1 MAPQKIK
8 DKLDK
13 LYDDKKAR
21 SFFNHL
27 IRAYFPVDKVEIV
40 KNRPNGNFNC
50 VLSNLPLISHNEI
63 LIGIHSKDIDRE
75 LLEQL
80 KTMFSATTNS
90 QHPTTKAIIG
100 GKFIGVTTKETTTDM
115 AFNVFQIFYD
125 WVVSRMLLG
134 DKHINWLLKD
144 IDRSEFMDRAETV
157 NNPELKE
164 RITKTK
170 LTNPSQATFTLGDL
184 DALKELKNRMENK

>member
-1 MAPQKIK
+1 MTPQKIK
-8 DKLDK
+8 DKLDE
-13 LYDDKKAR
+13 LYNDKKAR
-21 SFFNHL
+21 GFFNHL

-50 VLSNLPLISHNEI
+50 VLSNLSLISHNEI
-63 LIGIHSKDIDRE
+63 LIGVHSKDLDIE

-80 KTMFSATTNS
+80 KTMFSATTKS
-90 QHPTTKAIIG
+90 EHPTTKAVD
-100 GKFIGVTTKETTTDM
+100 GKFIGVTTKETTTNM

-144 IDRSEFMDRAETV
+144 IDKSEFMNRAETV
-157 NNPELKE
+157 NNPELKSK
-164 RITKTK
+164 ITETK
-170 LTNPSQATFTLGDL
+170 STNPTQATFTLGDL